1 MKKLS
6 ELNLNE
12 LISRRITLKSCLIA
26 FVILGVLAVLTLLFL
41 QARPISFVAVLV
53 LPITWL
59 PLWISWKSIHEEIR
73 SRNTEKAASGTFIHP
88 QR

>member
-12 LISRRITLKSCLIA
+12 FISRRITVKSCFIA
-26 FVILGVLAVLTLLFL
+26 FVVLGVLAVLTLLFL
-41 QARPISFVAVLV
+41 QARPVLFVAVLA

-73 SRNTEKAASGTFIHP
+73 SCNTEKASS
-88 QR
+88 